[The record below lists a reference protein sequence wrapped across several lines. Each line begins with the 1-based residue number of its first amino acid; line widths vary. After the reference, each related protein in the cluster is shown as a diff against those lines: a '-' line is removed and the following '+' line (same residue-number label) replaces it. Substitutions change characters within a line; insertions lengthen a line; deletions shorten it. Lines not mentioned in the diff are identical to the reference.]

1 VLEFDGLHKSFGDN
15 HVLDGVGFTV
25 APGSMFGFCGSNG
38 AGKTTTMRIAMG
50 LLRAD
55 AGEVRWRGRL
65 LDQDVRRRIGYLPE
79 ERGLY
84 PKMKVGE
91 QVAYFARLHGL
102 EAAAAR
108 RAAEEWTE
116 RLGLAA
122 RRGDA
127 VEKLSLGNQQR
138 VQLAAAL
145 VSKPEVLILDE
156 PFSGLDPIGVDSLAE
171 ALLGQVREGV
181 PVVFSSHQLD
191 LVERLCDSVGIL
203 ARGRMVATG
212 TVDELRRRETGRLL
226 RVVVPDAA
234 PRWAGGL
241 PGVRVVSERA
251 GDTVLELADGTDDQA
266 VLAEALRTGRVTH
279 FAWQQPTLVELFREA
294 VAVPTAQEVAA

>member
-1 VLEFDGLHKSFGDN
+1 VLEFEGLHKSFGDN

-25 APGSMFGFCGSNG
+25 APGSMFGFVGSNG

-50 LLRAD
+50 LVRPD
-55 AGEVRWRGRL
+55 AGTVCWRGRP
-65 LDQDVRRRIGYLPE
+65 LDQETRRRIGYMPE

-84 PKMKVGE
+84 PKMRVGE

-102 EAAAAR
+102 DAGAAGRAAA
-108 RAAEEWTE
+108 EWVD
-116 RLGLAA
+116 RLGLGE

-145 VSKPEVLILDE
+145 VSRPEVLILDE

-171 ALLGQVREGV
+171 ALLDQVGQGV

-203 ARGRMVATG
+203 ARGRMVASG
-212 TVDELRRRETGRLL
+212 TVEELRRREAGRLL
-226 RVVVPDAA
+226 RVVAPDAA
-234 PRWAGGL
+234 PRWATSV
-241 PGVRVVSERA
+241 PGVRIVSQQA
-251 GDTVLELADGTDDQA
+251 GDTLLELAPGTDDQA
-266 VLAEALRTGRVTH
+266 VLAAALATGRVTH

-294 VAVPTAQEVAA
+294 VAAPTTPEVAA